1 MIRVDDSRL
10 QKKAKTFNANVSK
23 TLATDMTLTAKRACF
38 YAMEYT
44 LPKSTKGN
52 AWPMAFFRERVES
65 DVMKAY
71 PSQSDKGWHSSAY
84 KLIEQTYG
92 KDRANEF
99 FRAFKSRAE
108 FSQEIESRR
117 ITFTADVMFQKMRKI
132 PRKTNNEAYAQLRNK
147 HTVRRKK
154 ALQFAANTP
163 PLAIVEKGRRDAFV
177 RQRQS
182 TIGLAKASWYAAFTS
197 LMTKGAARNYTRA
210 KAEEGRFIWPTECR
224 KLQNKFGKGI
234 GSGFVSTTGA
244 YGRAEITS
252 HISYIDEA
260 FPEHLKEIAVNQTR
274 NAMRIIFELRYKNR
288 ANLQTMLKA
297 A

>member
-1 MIRVDDSRL
+1 V
-10 QKKAKTFNANVSK
+10 KAFNENVSK
-23 TLATDMTLTAKRACF
+23 SLGTDMTLTAKRASF

-52 AWPMAFFRERVES
+52 AWPMAFFQDRVES
-65 DVMKAY
+65 DVKKAY
-71 PSQSDKGWHSSAY
+71 PSQSDPGWQSSAY
-84 KLIEQTYG
+84 KLIEAAYG

-108 FSQEIESRR
+108 FSQEIDSRR
-117 ITFTADVMFQKMRKI
+117 VTFTADVMLQKMRKV
-132 PRKTNNEAYAQLRNK
+132 PRKTNNQAYANLRSK
-147 HTVRRKK
+147 HTIRRKK
-154 ALQFAANTP
+154 ALQLAPNTP
-163 PLAIVEKGRRDAFV
+163 PLALVERGRRDAFV

-197 LMTKGAARNYTRA
+197 LMTKGAVRNYTRA
-210 KAEEGRFIWPTECR
+210 KSEEGRFIWPAECR

-234 GSGFVSTTGA
+234 GSGFVSTTGG

-252 HISYIDEA
+252 HIRYIADA
-260 FPEHLKEIAVNQTR
+260 FPENLQEIAIKQTR

-288 ANLQTMLKA
+288 ANVQSMLKA